1 MAAVLDQQRRRCVT
15 GDGVPGGSRL
25 CGTGDTAPERPAMRI
40 LFTTF
45 AGTGHLHPL
54 VPLAHALAAAGHTV
68 AFAAAPAF
76 CPAVEA
82 VGFPCFP
89 AGIDEPEAGWATLV
103 PALRGV
109 PRVGG
114 AWTTLFMRHVFGDLL
129 PQHIVPDLLTLGHT
143 WRPDLIVRD
152 PGEYGGC
159 VAAECLGI
167 PHATG
172 REGPFRSPTH
182 YRELFGESLDALR
195 RTHGLPPDPDMAMLY
210 RYLGF
215 AWTPPR
221 FLDSEAYVPPVMH
234 FLRPMPFD
242 QGGVE
247 VLPGWVES
255 LPARPTV
262 YATLGT
268 VFNKRPDLF
277 AAIIAAL
284 GDEPVNLIV
293 TVGRTMDPAQ
303 FGELP
308 PNVHVEQYIPQT
320 LLFPRCAAVVT
331 HGGFGTVLS
340 ALSHGL
346 PLVVIPIAADQPV
359 NAQRCTALGVGRALD
374 VSKVTPET
382 VREAVRMVLNEPGY
396 VVQAHRLREEMAAL
410 PEPDYA
416 VTLLERLAQER
427 QPMAAAIRN

>member
-1 MAAVLDQQRRRCVT
+1 
-15 GDGVPGGSRL
+15 
-25 CGTGDTAPERPAMRI
+25 MRV

-54 VPLAHALAAAGHTV
+54 VPLARALTAAGHTV

-76 CPAVEA
+76 CPDVEA

-89 AGIDEPEAGWATLV
+89 AGLDEPEAGWASLV
-103 PALRGV
+103 PALRDV
-109 PRVGG
+109 PQVGD
-114 AWTTLFMRHVFGDLL
+114 AWTALFMQHVFGDLL
-129 PQHIVPDLLTLGHT
+129 PRHMVPDLLTLGQT

-152 PGEYGGC
+152 PTEFGGC
-159 VAAECLGI
+159 VAAECLKV

-172 REGPFRSPTH
+172 REGSFRSPASW
-182 YRELFGESLDALR
+182 RALLGESLDALR
-195 RTHGLPPDPDMAMLY
+195 RTHGLPPDPEMAMLY

-215 AWTPPR
+215 AWVPPR
-221 FLDSEAYVPPVMH
+221 FLDPAASIHPVMH
-234 FLRPMPFD
+234 FLRPTPFD

-247 VLPGWVES
+247 ALPSWVAS

-268 VFNKRPDLF
+268 VFNRRPDLF

-284 GDEPVNLIV
+284 SGEPVNLIL

-308 PNVHVEQYIPQT
+308 PNVHVERYIPQT

-340 ALSHGL
+340 ALSSGL
-346 PLVVIPIAADQPV
+346 PLVIIPISADQPR
-359 NAQRCTALGVGRALD
+359 NARRCTALGVGRALD
-374 VSKVTPET
+374 PTEVTPET
-382 VREAVRMVLNEPGY
+382 VREAVRAVLNEPGY
-396 VVQAHRLREEMAAL
+396 RLQAQRLREEMAAL
-410 PEPDYA
+410 PGADHA
-416 VTLLERLAQER
+416 VALLERLAQEG
-427 QPMAAAIRN
+427 QPIVAASVRETAAVSWPGTSRF